1 MNKKNRDEILKRLS
15 VFYAEAKPALTF
27 NNAFELLVAT
37 MLSAQSTDVQVN
49 KVTPALFSRFGSP
62 KALMRAKTEEVE
74 SIIRTVGFYKTKAR
88 HVIEAAGILETEY
101 GGVVPDSIEEL
112 IKLPG
117 VGRKTASVVI
127 SNAYDVPAIAVDT
140 HVFRVSNRLGLAAAK
155 DVYHTEMQLREAIP
169 QKDWKDAHHWI
180 LWHGRKFCKA
190 RNPLCAT
197 CFLKDLCVYYS
208 DDFRKTN
215 GEKAE

>member
-1 MNKKNRDEILKRLS
+1 MS
-15 VFYAEAKPALTF
+15 AYYAGAKPALVF
-27 NNAFELLVAT
+27 SNAFELLVAT

-49 KVTPALFSRFGSP
+49 KVTGALFKRFGTP
-62 KALMRAKTEEVE
+62 EKLMCADLGEVE
-74 SIIRTVGFYKTKAR
+74 RLIQSVGFYKTKAR
-88 HVIEAAGILETEY
+88 HLVDAAAILFKEY

-140 HVFRVSNRLGLAAAK
+140 HVFRVSNRLGLADAK
-155 DVYHTEMQLREAIP
+155 DVYHTEMQLRAAVPE
-169 QKDWKDAHHWI
+169 QDWKDAHHWI

-190 RNPLCAT
+190 RKPLCGA
-197 CFLKDLCVYYS
+197 CFLNDLCVYYR
-208 DDFRKTN
+208 DAYRAEQ
-215 GEKAE
+215 EKE